1 MKSFIFQKILEKLD
15 NGILHILNENK
26 EYFEIVKSIED
37 KENIL
42 VYHCILEHTT
52 NELILLYV
60 SNNKENW
67 SSEVGDLAVGFIN
80 TYIINLNNQN
90 EYKLAEIEIQGI
102 NKGISQKRS

>member
-1 MKSFIFQKILEKLD
+1 MEIVG

-37 KENIL
+37 KENVL

-67 SSEVGDLAVGFIN
+67 SAEVGALAVGFIN
-80 TYIINLNNQN
+80 TYKTNLNNKN
-90 EYKLAEIEIQGI
+90 EYEIAEIEIQGI

>member
-1 MKSFIFQKILEKLD
+1 MEKLD

-26 EYFEIVKSIED
+26 EYLEIVKSIED
-37 KENIL
+37 KQNIL
-42 VYHCILEHTT
+42 VYYCILERTT
-52 NELILLYV
+52 NELILLSV

-90 EYKLAEIEIQGI
+90 EYEIAEIEIQGI

>member
-1 MKSFIFQKILEKLD
+1 MEIVE
-15 NGILHILNENK
+15 NGILHILNDNEN
-26 EYFEIVKSIED
+26 YFGIVKNIEN

-42 VYHCILEHTT
+42 VYHCIFEHTT

-67 SSEVGDLAVGFIN
+67 SIEVRNLAVGFIN
-80 TYIINLNNQN
+80 TYIINLNKKN
-90 EYKLAEIEIQGI
+90 EYRIAEIEIQGI